1 MPIKGRK
8 RNREKRV
15 LQDHDINYFICGN
28 TYVYVLSNYYK
39 RSSYAQD
46 HMLNLYD
53 LRHVLYNFLRGVLKG
68 MVNTNSGQ
76 NSTEVANVNVLFDNA
91 GRFGLIWA

>member
-1 MPIKGRK
+1 
-8 RNREKRV
+8 
-15 LQDHDINYFICGN
+15 
-28 TYVYVLSNYYK
+28 
-39 RSSYAQD
+39 
-46 HMLNLYD
+46 MLNLYD